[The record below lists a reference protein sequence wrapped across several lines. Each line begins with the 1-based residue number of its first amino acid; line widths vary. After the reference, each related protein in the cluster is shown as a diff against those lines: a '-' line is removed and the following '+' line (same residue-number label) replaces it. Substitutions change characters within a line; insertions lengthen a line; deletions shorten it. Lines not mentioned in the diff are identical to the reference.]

1 VEEDS
6 KSPAAAAGSSCASS
20 LRALLLLDRRELRQR
35 TGEQRHD
42 NHVFNRVEVVVA
54 QTRVRGVGV
63 TVGLTRCELPL
74 LFYYT

>member
-1 VEEDS
+1 VEEEDS
-6 KSPAAAAGSSCASS
+6 KSPAAAGSSRASC

-54 QTRVRGVGV
+54 
-63 TVGLTRCELPL
+63 
-74 LFYYT
+74 